1 MGQDLTIDTLSIEIE
16 SKSDN
21 VGKGIE
27 KLASQLLTL
36 RNATSGG
43 FRNLQNLSN
52 YLTNLK
58 TSATG
63 LSSVSKELQNLES
76 VASSLNSLTNI
87 GKATNL
93 KSVFKQLEA
102 LPNINNKLDSKM
114 VVEFTDKL
122 DRLTSAL
129 LPLNHQLERT
139 GNGFAKLPTK
149 INKVTNHVVKQ
160 NSVVKKGT
168 SVWSVFTKGLS
179 GSIAKLTTF
188 AFGVKQTTDLAG
200 KFLEQATGYEEA
212 LNLFTV
218 TLGKYAKQGQYWME
232 KFSNALHLDPNELM
246 QYMGAFNSLVKGLGV
261 GSEKSYLISKN
272 ITQLVYD
279 LASFKN
285 LSIETA
291 FTKLQSA
298 MSGEIEPLRNTGVA
312 LSQATL
318 QELAYSLGIK
328 ENVANLNEATKAQL
342 RYIQIIRSSVEW
354 QGDMA
359 RTLVTPA
366 NALRVMQQEF
376 KKLSRAIGSIFI
388 PLVMKA
394 LPYVMALTQ
403 VLTDFANRIASFFG
417 YKIADIDYSSLQDG
431 TEILEGVEEQANAT
445 GKAIKGMLAPFDDL
459 NVVLDTKTGSG
470 SAGSKFNYDLDL
482 PEYDALKGL
491 TDQLDKN
498 VEKARENLNGI
509 LDIAKKLGIAFAIIW
524 GGSKLLKFGDALGDV
539 FTLFKTGNTSS
550 KTLSNGLKTL
560 ITRFKDG
567 YKFSKAFGGKGLTPV
582 VDGFREMLTPIQKV
596 TVAIGAS
603 VVSFGTAYSMFT
615 DVAQGTKSVGE
626 AMTATI
632 PTVGL
637 LTGAMYLLTGP
648 WGALATAIAGVVG
661 GISGYIT
668 ETQKVATDK
677 AIEEAFSNGTIT
689 IDKLTDALRK
699 SNEELFNST
708 DRLKSWKEEMESND
722 AIIDTAV
729 NDIDY
734 YIQKLKT
741 TGELTETEL
750 ASMKNSFQSLS
761 SSVKS
766 NFELVTRSV
775 LEVFSTT
782 LKDVVKQTG
791 TDLDTIASDIF
802 NFQSMFDTTTSD
814 LEKQISELEKKVTM
828 GTISESE
835 MGKLVTLYEKYAN
848 LNTVA
853 TELDG
858 KFYNLSNELSTME
871 INFENVDDA
880 KTKIEE
886 LGDVYSTMTENLS
899 SSKDLAVGN
908 INAMIDKIPEIVD
921 DPAKQEALKKSFEGY
936 RQQIINGFEIKQ
948 EELANQFKIV
958 SNDIQKNLD
967 SSIKNAIS
975 NSSPTF
981 WDNFKSLFS
990 GTTGHDKK
998 KTSNDYV
1005 KERIEEAFEPVQ
1017 TTLNEVSTDIGKNA
1031 STGISDGITKNL
1043 NIPKEAFEEL
1053 LGTLDIS
1060 ETQKNEIKKVYYD
1073 YGYNTIS
1080 GLITGIEYEA
1090 NKPGSQMKDISTE
1103 MGNAMIEYFDM
1114 HSPSEL
1120 TKKFGI
1126 NIIAGLT
1133 DGLNDSKTDA
1143 VNAISDLNKALEAEL
1158 LNNPLKI
1165 TIDDNLESSF
1175 NSILNKLQNFTN
1187 KFRSGINSLLSNFT
1201 KAMNGVY
1208 VGSDN
1213 KIYYSKMPTISIPK
1227 FEDGGYPDKASL
1239 FWANENGVPEL
1250 IGRIGN
1256 QTAVANNEQI
1266 TTAMTNALV
1275 TALATNKG
1283 TRGNT
1288 IVYIGNEKVYE
1299 GMGDYFD
1306 DNSDR
1311 YGTTYIDI

>member
-232 KFSNALHLDPNELM
+232 KFSNSLHLDPNELM

-394 LPYVMALTQ
+394 LPYVIALTQ

-550 KTLSNGLKTL
+550 KILSNGLKTL

-603 VVSFGTAYSMFT
+603 VVSFGTAYSMFA

-661 GISGYIT
+661 GVRGYIN
-668 ETQKVATDK
+668 EMENMIYQN
-677 AIEEAFSNGTIT
+677 AIDEAFSKGVVT
-689 IDKLTDALRK
+689 IDKLTNALRE
-699 SNEELFNST
+699 SNEELVNST
-708 DRLKSWKEEMESND
+708 NRLQGWKEEMESND
-722 AIIDTAV
+722 VVIDESAK
-729 NDIDY
+729 DIEY
-734 YIQKLKT
+734 YIQKLRT

-750 ASMKNSFQSLS
+750 NNMKNSFASLS
-761 SSVKS
+761 NGVKS

-782 LKDVVKQTG
+782 LKGVVKQTG
-791 TDLDTIASDIF
+791 VDLNTIATDIF

-814 LEKQISELEKKVTM
+814 LEKQISKLEKKVTL

-835 MGKLVTLYEKYAN
+835 MDKLVKLYEKYAN

-886 LGDVYSTMTENLS
+886 LGDVYSTMTKNLS
-899 SSKDLAVGN
+899 SSKDLAVAN

-948 EELANQFKIV
+948 EELANQFAIVTNNIQVGLDKAIEDAVNNAKEQPILDYLRKIYGL
-958 SNDIQKNLD
+958 DTTKDKAKDEITQMLKPIQDALD
-967 SSIKNAIS
+967 ETA
-975 NSSPTF
+975 
-981 WDNFKSLFS
+981 
-990 GTTGHDKK
+990 
-998 KTSNDYV
+998 
-1005 KERIEEAFEPVQ
+1005 
-1017 TTLNEVSTDIGKNA
+1017 TDIGKNA
-1031 STGISDGITKNL
+1031 SVGLSNGITSNMKLSEEALDGLL
-1043 NIPKEAFEEL
+1043 NTMKI
-1053 LGTLDIS
+1053 TD
-1060 ETQKNEIKKVYYD
+1060 TQKSEIKKLYYD
-1073 YGYNTIS
+1073 YGYNTIA
-1080 GLITGIEYEA
+1080 GLIAGIEYEA
-1090 NKPGSQMKDISTE
+1090 DKPSSQMKDVSTE
-1103 MGNAMIEYFDM
+1103 MGNAIIEYFDM
-1114 HSPSEL
+1114 HSPS
-1120 TKKFGI
+1120 KKTYGFGT
-1126 NIIAGLT
+1126 NIIEGLT
-1133 DGLNDSKTDA
+1133 NGLNDSKTDA
-1143 VNAISDLNKALEAEL
+1143 VTAISDLNKALEAEL